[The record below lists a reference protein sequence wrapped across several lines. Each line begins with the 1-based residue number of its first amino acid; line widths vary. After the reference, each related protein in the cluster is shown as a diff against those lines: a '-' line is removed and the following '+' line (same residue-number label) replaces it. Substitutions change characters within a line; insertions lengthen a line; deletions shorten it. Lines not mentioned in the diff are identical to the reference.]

1 MSRVVW
7 IEEGLALKHGAGDGE
22 QSIGDGS
29 EGAGVAVAAL
39 AESGVL
45 GPAGRVVLHG
55 EARPMVDGVAQAA
68 VCGEAPD
75 DDLAFA
81 GALGDR
87 RAPRSWLSTRLV

>member
-1 MSRVVW
+1 MVLSRTVG
-7 IEEGLALKHGAGDGE
+7 IEEGLVLEHGAGDGE
-22 QSIGDGS
+22 QAIGDGS
-29 EGAGVAVAAL
+29 EGAGMAVAAL

-55 EARPMVDGVAQAA
+55 DARPMVDRITQAA

-75 DDLAFA
+75 DDLAFT

-87 RAPRSWLSTRLV
+87 CHATQAS